1 MELVL
6 ARRVAEYAAVARG
19 HVAGVEV
26 EQDDLD
32 ARVGHGGLHGIEV
45 LTAWPPHF
53 DGVES
58 GVAGRGEAF
67 EEGHLGEEERDVG
80 AELHGS
86 EPYAARFRL
95 SRRVIPQYEIMSP
108 KRGEWIAATYAVPYD
123 GTVLSAICCPD
134 KFRGSLTATEA
145 AAEMA
150 AGLRASGIAATELP
164 LADGGEGTL
173 DVLLANGRRLT
184 TRVTGPLGDPVDADW
199 GLLDDGTAVI
209 EMARASGLALVDRN
223 DPLRADTR
231 GVGELLLAAAEHGAK
246 RAIVTL
252 GGSASTDGGLGAV
265 EALDGSLPL
274 EVVCACDVDTR
285 FVDAARV
292 FGPQKG
298 ATPEQVAELTER
310 LRALAGPRF
319 AGRRRRGRARRRPCR
334 ARARR
339 FVRASMSSPRRS
351 GCASSS
357 AAADFVVT
365 GEGKLDASSLNGK
378 VVGGV
383 LRLTDK
389 PVAVIAGYVDVELDE
404 HIHVS
409 SLTERAGSSQ
419 LAMEHAAALVREA
432 GAELATMAAHRG
444 DQEPL
449 WHRRSR

>member
-1 MELVL
+1 MHCD
-6 ARRVAEYAAVARG
+6 AA
-19 HVAGVEV
+19 
-26 EQDDLD
+26 L
-32 ARVGHGGLHGIEV
+32 L
-45 LTAWPPHF
+45 
-53 DGVES
+53 
-58 GVAGRGEAF
+58 
-67 EEGHLGEEERDVG
+67 
-80 AELHGS
+80 
-86 EPYAARFRL
+86 
-95 SRRVIPQYEIMSP
+95 
-108 KRGEWIAATYAVPYD
+108 PYD

-134 KFRGSLTATEA
+134 KFRGSLTAAEA
-145 AAEMA
+145 ASEMA

-199 GLLDDGTAVI
+199 GLLADGTAVI
-209 EMARASGLALVDRN
+209 EMARASGLALVERN

-231 GVGELLLAAAEHGAK
+231 GVGELLLAAARHGAT

-298 ATPEQVAELTER
+298 ATPDQVAALTSR
-310 LRALAGPRF
+310 LRALEASRTRRAPAPR
-319 AGRRRRGRARRRPCR
+319 ADSPA
-334 ARARR
+334 A
-339 FVRASMSSPRRS
+339 SPRSGATLRS
-351 GCASSS
+351 GFDVVAE
-357 AAADFVVT
+357 AVGLREQLEAADLVVT

-389 PVAVIAGYVDVELDE
+389 PVAVIAGYVDVELDATSTCR
-404 HIHVS
+404 HS
-409 SLTERAGSSQ
+409 RNGQ
-419 LAMEHAAALVREA
+419 AL
-432 GAELATMAAHRG
+432 
-444 DQEPL
+444 
-449 WHRRSR
+449 RSGR

>member
-1 MELVL
+1 M
-6 ARRVAEYAAVARG
+6 
-19 HVAGVEV
+19 HC
-26 EQDDLD
+26 
-32 ARVGHGGLHGIEV
+32 
-45 LTAWPPHF
+45 
-53 DGVES
+53 
-58 GVAGRGEAF
+58 GEA
-67 EEGHLGEEERDVG
+67 V
-80 AELHGS
+80 
-86 EPYAARFRL
+86 
-95 SRRVIPQYEIMSP
+95 
-108 KRGEWIAATYAVPYD
+108 VPYD

-134 KFRGSLTATEA
+134 KFRGSLTAAEA

-173 DVLLANGRRLT
+173 DVLLANGRRFT

-209 EMARASGLALVDRN
+209 EMARASGLALVERN

-231 GVGELLLAAAEHGAK
+231 GVGELLLAAVAEGAT

-252 GGSASTDGGLGAV
+252 GGSASTDGGLGAA
-265 EALDGSLPL
+265 EALGWSLPL

-298 ATPEQVAELTER
+298 ATPEQVALLTTR
-310 LRALAGPRF
+310 LQALQVPDVPGAGAAGGLAGGL
-319 AGRRRRGRARRRPCR
+319 AALGATL
-334 ARARR
+334 
-339 FVRASMSSPRRS
+339 RS
-351 GCASSS
+351 GFDVVAE
-357 AAADFVVT
+357 AVGLAEKLEAADLVVT

-383 LRLTDK
+383 LRMTTK
-389 PVAVIAGYVDVELDE
+389 PMAVIAGYVDVELE
-404 HIHVS
+404 PHIHVS

-432 GAELATMAAHRG
+432 GAELATMAAHAEKNRG
-444 DQEPL
+444 RAAAPPDPPA
-449 WHRRSR
+449 